1 MSIARFFSIKTVKNK
16 PFKENDSLWRWGN
29 GMRKQENGKKKTC
42 KLGVTARFY
51 NDKVRKREVLLVI
64 PRINEEDILMLYC
77 IKPYNLNGFSGYCT
91 GILNAILI

>member
-1 MSIARFFSIKTVKNK
+1 MEVGKWNEKVG
-16 PFKENDSLWRWGN
+16 EW
-29 GMRKQENGKKKTC
+29 KKKTC